1 MLLTEWVL
9 GGEKW
14 RMLCSTSTAAE
25 RETAARST
33 HLGGCLPVQCCWH
46 WGQGMYIRISMSSDF
61 VSASQYFF
69 GTHCFSNQKSL
80 LSVWCEYLRVFIN
93 KSTSWENLA
102 FSPLNMVA
110 LTHRCWTLA
119 KDISCAGEMQGLNG
133 ERSSLIRETFRVWDT
148 LDEKS
153 DAHDVS
159 RSVTY
164 SNSSSWWLQG
174 WYFSWRTCGI
184 YSAPRKRSGSWCCS
198 CFRMILTVCEF
209 LLDVD
214 FFYHMLNG
222 SLSCFQPFLAS
233 FDTFLCL
240 VDDAWANM
248 QECEKRALQVQWA
261 TTRLCN
267 VGLPVLASGS
277 VHLHSFV
284 HPWTHGCF
292 ENCWCQS
299 FRRGGLESSFSAPPA
314 TCNSSRTCG
323 KIFEFKLCSS
333 FIFRHVVSY
342 VSLVTFHWQHFRTLN
357 WSRWQLT

>member
-214 FFYHMLNG
+214 FFLSHVKWIAFLLSTLSCIIWYFPVSCRWCLSQHAGMWKTSLASPVGDHTSVQCGPPRAGLRVG
-222 SLSCFQPFLAS
+222 SLA
-233 FDTFLCL
+233 
-240 VDDAWANM
+240 
-248 QECEKRALQVQWA
+248 
-261 TTRLCN
+261 
-267 VGLPVLASGS
+267 
-277 VHLHSFV
+277 
-284 HPWTHGCF
+284 
-292 ENCWCQS
+292 
-299 FRRGGLESSFSAPPA
+299 
-314 TCNSSRTCG
+314 
-323 KIFEFKLCSS
+323 
-333 FIFRHVVSY
+333 
-342 VSLVTFHWQHFRTLN
+342 
-357 WSRWQLT
+357 